1 MSRANDDALYTEI
14 FIMNTLSINKI
25 IEFYIHRVTVV
36 YCLITF
42 IVHFY
47 EKMMYRIVLC
57 SIEFDYNIHRRVKSH
72 FSEEKSREILKIKT
86 IWHCFS
92 VPNLYANNKTKL

>member
-1 MSRANDDALYTEI
+1 MDPQLARANRPRLIIFPLIHSPKCITSLLRILYVCTYLLLHHTFVYTRDLDAVNVAHTRQRVLYTEI

-42 IVHFY
+42 VVH
-47 EKMMYRIVLC
+47 
-57 SIEFDYNIHRRVKSH
+57 D
-72 FSEEKSREILKIKT
+72 
-86 IWHCFS
+86 W
-92 VPNLYANNKTKL
+92 